1 MGPARQYKQA
11 HCSLK
16 IVFSINRIVAISIN
30 TSLPLESLCG
40 CAMLLKEKVT
50 LRCTT
55 QRVFFLLTKSC
66 VTARRIRTLAK
77 EQEPSGSWRRMIK
90 TVSAYKK
97 LMPDE
102 MTVLIALQSD
112 RDETRAKRDRDPHI
126 VLLRSIYKAKMDEKP
141 RNGQLDA
148 MPPAEKCWFK
158 PYIDDDVKHS
168 SPFNEDD
175 EQQSS

>member
-1 MGPARQYKQA
+1 MDKVCLTNFQDWAMD
-11 HCSLK
+11 
-16 IVFSINRIVAISIN
+16 N
-30 TSLPLESLCG
+30 TSEVI
-40 CAMLLKEKVT
+40 CAVADEFDDIIQNAEDLLRKIEANKHAAI
-50 LRCTT
+50 
-55 QRVFFLLTKSC
+55 LTAI
-66 VTARRIRTLAK
+66 TARRIRTLAK

-175 EQQSS
+175 EVAVMSSFIYAKKNQFA